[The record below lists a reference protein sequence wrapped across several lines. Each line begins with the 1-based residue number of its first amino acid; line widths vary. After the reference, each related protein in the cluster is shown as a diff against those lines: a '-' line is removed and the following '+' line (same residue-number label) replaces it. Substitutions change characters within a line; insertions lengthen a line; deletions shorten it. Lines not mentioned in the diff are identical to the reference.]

1 MFKKNNG
8 KKIITGLLVLSCAVS
23 GIILS
28 ASSPYKNERL
38 QDGQQLDSLI
48 QLHMQEARIL
58 PVQFRVRSVRI
69 DTIFT
74 RKEYRIEVPSRFS
87 KTLFHLNLDK
97 SLDRFEMDTPAKVH
111 FPSRDMD
118 IYVYSNGTVL
128 RSIRLTTEPELDSL
142 YTEEN

>member
-1 MFKKNNG
+1 M
-8 KKIITGLLVLSCAVS
+8 S

-58 PVQFRVRSVRI
+58 PEQFRVRSVRI